1 MRAQNKLEKKLR
13 ESEVVGRSHTH
24 LMSSIN
30 RDALLVLLQASSKK
44 AADVFL
50 GVAFLDI
57 SKRCPQR
64 KLEAARAILP
74 IEPAEFNAAF
84 ESAKALIAET
94 LRRGADPSV
103 IEELLGADFHPQLRE
118 LLSKIILANAPVW
131 TEVLVQDQVS
141 LPRLIDVNWRVDVV
155 ASSSSMSRQARPT
168 VRNSKFSHLDGAP
181 LFDALWQV
189 ICEVRLQDPS
199 PKVGGVTGASQ
210 ANASKRSA

>member
-1 MRAQNKLEKKLR
+1 V
-13 ESEVVGRSHTH
+13 EVRVQFN
-24 LMSSIN
+24 MSIN
-30 RDALLVLLQASSKK
+30 PEALLVLLQASSKK

-50 GVAFLDI
+50 GVAFLDV

-64 KLEAARAILP
+64 KLDAARAILP
-74 IEPAEFNAAF
+74 IEPAEFNSAF

-103 IEELLGADFHPQLRE
+103 IEELLGADFHPQLRD

-168 VRNSKFSHLDGAP
+168 VGSSCNII
-181 LFDALWQV
+181 V
-189 ICEVRLQDPS
+189 ISLYFTNPC
-199 PKVGGVTGASQ
+199 
-210 ANASKRSA
+210 RSFVK